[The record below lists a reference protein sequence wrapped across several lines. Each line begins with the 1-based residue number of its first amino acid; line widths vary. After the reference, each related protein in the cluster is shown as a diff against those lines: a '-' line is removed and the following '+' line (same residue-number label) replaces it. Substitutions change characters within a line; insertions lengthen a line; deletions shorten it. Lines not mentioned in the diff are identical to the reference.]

1 MFPSSNQPRTEER
14 TGSGRGGG
22 GGGSGACNVDIH
34 IKWQIN
40 S

>member
-22 GGGSGACNVDIH
+22 GGSGACNVDIH